1 MKKLF
6 TLMLALVAIVAVNA
20 KQVTFDFTN
29 PTALG
34 ITPSAEKSKGVEI
47 PAEGISVDGV
57 IMTSTKVQKN
67 ANVLFTKSDATTYEL
82 RTYNTNTI
90 TFTAED
96 NITAVEFVGSDIK
109 YAEVTGKSWVA
120 TSDVKTVT
128 FTGSGTS
135 KVTSIV
141 VTVGEAAVIW
151 KPDTVNVAEARALID
166 AKDANDHFVKGIVA
180 TQPFN
185 TFSSFDGRVSFY
197 LVDDLLSTDSLQAYQ
212 VNAQNYAKWESL
224 EAAIAELR
232 IGDTVLVYAGSLKL
246 YEAKNIYEIDPGYYV
261 EKLGA
266 NLNPPEVIVP
276 QLDTI
281 TVAQAVELAQA
292 LDEGKS
298 TSKEYVVAGYAVSV
312 YDKNSDGSWSFYM
325 HDNAGAKGEFMA
337 SNCTAD
343 ADVNENDFM
352 LVRGT
357 LTKYKSKSGN
367 IILQIYKGTAV
378 HGQSDAQTIEVN
390 VAGAMEAGNA
400 LEANATTK
408 DIYVVT
414 GYVAKANQYD
424 EENHKQTF
432 YMSDDKEATYG
443 EFAVFD
449 AKLDAPVEAGFKVK
463 VTGVILKYVNK
474 EGTKTTIEIKG
485 GKVEVLEGLG
495 IENVVLTEKAQKV
508 VVDGV
513 LYIIRDNKMYD
524 VRGTQ
529 VR

>member
-1 MKKLF
+1 
-6 TLMLALVAIVAVNA
+6 
-20 KQVTFDFTN
+20 
-29 PTALG
+29 
-34 ITPSAEKSKGVEI
+34 
-47 PAEGISVDGV
+47 
-57 IMTSTKVQKN
+57 
-67 ANVLFTKSDATTYEL
+67 
-82 RTYNTNTI
+82 
-90 TFTAED
+90 
-96 NITAVEFVGSDIK
+96 
-109 YAEVTGKSWVA
+109 
-120 TSDVKTVT
+120 
-128 FTGSGTS
+128 
-135 KVTSIV
+135 
-141 VTVGEAAVIW
+141 
-151 KPDTVNVAEARALID
+151 
-166 AKDANDHFVKGIVA
+166 
-180 TQPFN
+180 
-185 TFSSFDGRVSFY
+185 
-197 LVDDLLSTDSLQAYQ
+197 
-212 VNAQNYAKWESL
+212 
-224 EAAIAELR
+224 
-232 IGDTVLVYAGSLKL
+232 
-246 YEAKNIYEIDPGYYV
+246 
-261 EKLGA
+261 
-266 NLNPPEVIVP
+266 VIVP

-281 TVAQAVELAQA
+281 TVAQAVELTQA

-357 LTKYKSKSGN
+357 LTKYKSKNGN